1 MPVRPCPYNL
11 RIRPAD
17 FAEVHKAQI
26 CLESL
31 RKSPLRGVFSIR
43 PCSPLPYYPAR
54 MAVPVRLAR
63 TSLPVRPCTYEQ
75 CRIAFAAPARTALPV
90 RPCVWRC
97 PHGRAR
103 TARPSYPVSGCLY
116 DPARATLAVRPW
128 PYNPGCTTL
137 AVRLWPYSRARTA
150 LDVGLWPYGLG
161 CTALPV
167 QPCTTYGTG
176 HNWAGLPVQPW
187 LCGPAGTTLPV
198 RPCPC
203 GHVRTA
209 LPVRPRQ
216 YDPGRKA

>member
-90 RPCVWRC
+90 RPC
-97 PHGRAR
+97 PYGPAYGAAR
-103 TARPSYPVSGCLY
+103 TAVLVRLARHTLSQAVCTTLPVQ
-116 DPARATLAVRPW
+116 PW

-203 GHVRTA
+203 DHVRTA